1 MTKDSDFL
9 KIALTGED
17 PQLRAIV
24 TGMLEIEDTNAFTP
38 KKDIFVDNILSMYK
52 KRLQRRMYMKKY
64 MKKWRAQ

>member
-9 KIALTGED
+9 KLALTGED
-17 PQLRAIV
+17 PQLRAIIS
-24 TGMLEIEDTNAFTP
+24 GMLEIEDTNAFTP
-38 KKDIFVDNILSMYK
+38 IKDIFVDNILSMYK